1 MASSSSWKL
10 RALMKK
16 NLLIMKRNPCSTA
29 FEILFPIA
37 LILLCFIIRQAFQL
51 EKFYFKEE
59 ETDIPTYITNTSALY
74 QNGYSSPLI
83 SDVDTTLDLSIL
95 PALKICSIMND
106 KNEARPV
113 IASIGVPDDI
123 KDRITTEAGSYQN
136 LVKFKE
142 YNSIEE
148 MEEVVKD
155 KSYGKDDEH
164 ELICFGIYFKQN
176 GHKYDYS
183 LHYFDSRFN
192 QGVQDIP
199 YIGSGVFDQFST
211 GPNLE
216 SYRKYQKSGY
226 TYILKIINDYILQKE
241 TMSQQLKLISQWL
254 LYLMRI
260 IGMTLLVQ
268 LLDTLF
274 LFLW

>member
-16 NLLIMKRNPCSTA
+16 NLLIMRRNPCSTA

-59 ETDIPTYITNTSALY
+59 ETDIPTYIRNTSVYYKKDAI
-74 QNGYSSPLI
+74 SPPI
-83 SDVDTTLDLSIL
+83 SDVDATLGLSIL

-106 KNEARPV
+106 KYEPRPV
-113 IASIGVPDDI
+113 IAVIGVPDAI
-123 KDRITTEAGSYQN
+123 KTRITTEAGTYRTS
-136 LVKFKE
+136 VKFKE

-155 KSYGKDDEH
+155 NAYGKDDEH
-164 ELICFGIYFKQN
+164 ELICFGIYFKKQ

-183 LHYFDSRFN
+183 LHYFDSRFT
-192 QGVQDIP
+192 QGVQDVPFMGDTI
-199 YIGSGVFDQFST
+199 FDQFST
-211 GPNLE
+211 GPDL
-216 SYRKYQKSGY
+216 
-226 TYILKIINDYILQKE
+226 
-241 TMSQQLKLISQWL
+241 
-254 LYLMRI
+254 
-260 IGMTLLVQ
+260 
-268 LLDTLF
+268 
-274 LFLW
+274 